1 MQSPDRPNIRLTVH
15 KVSPANPASQFTSV
29 IRELK
34 TKRNE
39 CRRLFVYC
47 QKISD
52 CSDFYVEFMS
62 ELGDFAYWPDG
73 SPHVSDHRLVAMYH
87 SAIPEYNKAVVLNS
101 LQDPAGV
108 CRVVFATSA
117 LGMGV
122 DVQGLYNIIHLGPP
136 SKLEHYMQE
145 IGRCGRDGV

>member
-1 MQSPDRPNIRLTVH
+1 
-15 KVSPANPASQFTSV
+15 
-29 IRELK
+29 
-34 TKRNE
+34 
-39 CRRLFVYC
+39 
-47 QKISD
+47 
-52 CSDFYVEFMS
+52 MS

-87 SAIPEYNKAVVLNS
+87 SATPEYNKAVVLNS

-122 DVQGLYNIIHLGPP
+122 DVQGLYNIIHWGPP

-145 IGRCGRDGV
+145 IGRCGRDGVLSTAKIFYHGHQLRHCDKHMLE